1 MTRIKNNK
9 NGGIPLNASKI
20 NHKNQTKTEL
30 KKDNLKSP
38 RKKGTMTFDSCSGSS
53 AGYSEYTDLTYCEPP
68 ATSQGSTGLGICGLY
83 GTANVAECF

>member
-20 NHKNQTKTEL
+20 NHKNQTKPEL

-38 RKKGTMTFDSCSGSS
+38 REKR
-53 AGYSEYTDLTYCEPP
+53 
-68 ATSQGSTGLGICGLY
+68 
-83 GTANVAECF
+83 N